1 MTGLTVSLSQKVGEL
16 NAALEEYQLSLQLW
30 ELSKQPRSDQE
41 IRHIQERI
49 ETVEQRISVG
59 DTSADPQMDPVVLMR
74 WIEMRKDSGKVKD
87 SMDGGVD
94 SGM

>member
-1 MTGLTVSLSQKVGEL
+1 MTRLTVSLSQKVGEL

-59 DTSADPQMDPVVLMR
+59 DTSADPQMDPVVLTR

>member
-1 MTGLTVSLSQKVGEL
+1 MTRLTVSLSQKVGEL